1 MNPKIIK
8 RLEDSKDACV
18 RIREFL
24 KDVSRD
30 TFLDSALLQSAVEHQ
45 LEIIGEA
52 LGAAA

>member
-30 TFLDSALLQSAVEHQ
+30 TFLGSALLQSAVERQ